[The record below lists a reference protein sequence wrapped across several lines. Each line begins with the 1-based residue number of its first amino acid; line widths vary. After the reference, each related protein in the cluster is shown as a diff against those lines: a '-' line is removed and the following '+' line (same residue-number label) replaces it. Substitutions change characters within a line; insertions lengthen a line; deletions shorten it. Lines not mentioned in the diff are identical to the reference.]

1 MTSTFDFLM
10 VLYSIIIGIS
20 MGQIL
25 TAIGNVIQGNKPI
38 AHYWVHDGWVI
49 FIFFLHV
56 FLWFAAWE
64 YASIQVWPMISF
76 LMFVT
81 VPVVLFVVSV
91 VALPNIDPD
100 RTYDMRVYYF
110 NNCRWLQA
118 LLITI
123 IVLSSVNEYV
133 LLDQYPFTVR
143 NIARGAAVIVLFIG
157 LFFVRPKVHGPQ
169 VATLYLLIGFFALSY
184 RESIGG

>member
-10 VLYSIIIGIS
+10 VLYSIIIGVS

-38 AHYWVHDGWVI
+38 KHYWVHDGWVI

-64 YASIQVWPMISF
+64 YASIQVWPIIGF
-76 LMFVT
+76 LMFLT
-81 VPVVLFVVSV
+81 TPVVLFVVSV

-100 RTYDMRVYYF
+100 RRYDMRVYYF
-110 NNCRWLQA
+110 KNCRWLHA

-123 IVLSSVNEYV
+123 IVLSSVSEYL

-143 NIARGAAVIVLFIG
+143 NIVRGAAVIILFSG
-157 LFFVRPKVHGPQ
+157 LFFVRPKVHVLQ
-169 VATLYLLIGFFALSY
+169 VATLYLVMGYFTLSY
-184 RESIGG
+184 RETIGG